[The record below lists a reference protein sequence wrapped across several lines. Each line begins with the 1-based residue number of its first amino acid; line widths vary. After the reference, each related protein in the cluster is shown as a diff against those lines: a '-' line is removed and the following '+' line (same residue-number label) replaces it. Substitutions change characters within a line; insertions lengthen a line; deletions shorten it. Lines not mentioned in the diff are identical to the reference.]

1 MDFEHLNNSYLDLS
15 KYKILCIWPSLK
27 HCWYRDYKSDPRNV
41 KYELLKVFI
50 IKHGNFLIVKE

>member
-1 MDFEHLNNSYLDLS
+1 MAFCRGSS
-15 KYKILCIWPSLK
+15 PPWPRPPS
-27 HCWYRDYKSDPRNV
+27 CWYRDYKSDPRNV